1 MLKTM
6 AAKTKHANEPTNY
19 SLQRALR
26 PSIEEP
32 NSQLL
37 TMSYWIGPKK
47 YQSLTPLPS
56 ICAL

>member
-1 MLKTM
+1 MLKPM
-6 AAKTKHANEPTNY
+6 AGKTKHANEPTNY
-19 SLQRALR
+19 SLQGALR

-47 YQSLTPLPS
+47 YQSLTPLQS